1 MMFPRW
7 KRIAVLTTVGSLALA
22 GCADKA
28 TSGGAPAA
36 ASTGSST
43 PAAAGSAAAGA
54 SAPSGSSKAGS
65 SAAGS
70 STAGSPAG
78 SAPSVSAT
86 ADLTIMVGGMS
97 KQIYLP
103 YMLAK
108 QLGYYT
114 KAGVNVNLIDE
125 PSGGDATTNMLAGQV
140 QGVGGFY
147 DHTIV
152 LQSKGKA
159 AESVVSMLQNPGE
172 VELCRADLKGQV
184 KSPADFKGRSLG
196 ITDTGSSTDFL
207 TQYLTNKA
215 GVDPSSTHRRGVGAG
230 QTFLAAMKQK
240 AIDCGMTT
248 EPTVSQALSTGV
260 AFILLDMRSS
270 EGAKTVLGG
279 EYPATSLYM
288 PSDYVNS
295 HKPLIQ
301 KLVNAYVATL
311 KWIQGHNGTQ
321 IADMMPPSYYAGV
334 GKAAYAKALDSEKGI
349 FNPTG
354 LMPSTGPATCLA
366 VLSAFNPAVK
376 GKTIDTAKTFT
387 DEFVKAATP
396 TS

>member
-1 MMFPRW
+1 MMYSPRW
-7 KRIAVLTTVGSLALA
+7 KTIAALSAIGALALA
-22 GCADKA
+22 GCADNA
-28 TSGGAPAA
+28 SSGSAGSTTSSS
-36 ASTGSST
+36 ASAGS
-43 PAAAGSAAAGA
+43 AAGSAAAG
-54 SAPSGSSKAGS
+54 

-70 STAGSPAG
+70 APAGSAAA
-78 SAPSVSAT
+78 SAPSVSST
-86 ADLTIMVGGMS
+86 PDLTIMVGGMS

-108 QLGYYT
+108 QLGYYA

-125 PSGGDATTNMLAGQV
+125 PAGGDATTNMLAGQV

-152 LQSKGKA
+152 LQGKGKS

-172 VELCRADLKGQV
+172 VELCRTDLKDQI

-207 TQYLTNKA
+207 TQYITTKA
-215 GVDPSSTHRRGVGAG
+215 GVDPSTTTRRGVGAG

-288 PSDYVNS
+288 PTDYVNA
-295 HKPLIQ
+295 HKPLVQ

-311 KWIQGHNGTQ
+311 KWIQAHNGSQ
-321 IADMMPPSYYAGV
+321 IADAMPASYYAGV
-334 GKAAYAKALDSEKGI
+334 GKAAYAKALDSEKAI

-354 LMPSTGPATCLA
+354 LMPSSGPATCLS
-366 VLSAFNPAVK
+366 VLSAFNPSVK
-376 GKTIDTAKTFT
+376 GKKIDVAKTFT

-396 TS
+396 IS